1 MINGIITIQG
11 GHLLQFLS
19 CNAIFKIVYIQGS
32 NSITFGY
39 LSFWRVFARESV
51 VYRKRD
57 VELSFWFRNTVNVFV
72 EGSSEILIH
81 HIHSV
86 EVDLPF
92 RVTKLSSDALLN
104 TIIIEEFGLSP
115 RFKPLAYILVVLGL
129 IFERL

>member
-39 LSFWRVFARESV
+39 LSFWRVFARELV

-81 HIHSV
+81 HFHSV